1 MARLTAKA
9 RKSLP
14 KFDGKP
20 ERLVLTARLKAQLL
34 SRFSS
39 KAEADAWLKAQAE
52 PQDPPDA

>member
-1 MARLTAKA
+1 MGWASRANPL
-9 RKSLP
+9 SL
-14 KFDGKP
+14 DGKP